1 MPAGKFYLAT
11 KGSAHRRHSVS
22 LSQRRQRKKNK
33 SRNIEKRVRELE
45 KGVEYK
51 RKTLVN
57 QNGSLTAQVGQL
69 LYTGPIM
76 ARGDQQAQ
84 REGNEV
90 ALKQLKFH
98 FQLQT
103 AAGNPDKCRII
114 LVKFPQNSGTV
125 LLKNVL
131 ENVDTK
137 TNIMLSPYK
146 KDGRVKYQVLYDA
159 IHSCGQQNSNGTIAL
174 KYFNIMIKMNQ
185 ICQWDQDDTAQD
197 TAAPVK
203 NAYAIFAQSANAYV
217 TGPMKYVFSSAAV
230 YTDK

>member
-1 MPAGKFYLAT
+1 MPRREGKS
-11 KGSAHRRHSVS
+11 KGRR
-22 LSQRRQRKKNK
+22 RRTTTIKTV
-33 SRNIEKRVRELE
+33 EKRVRELE

-51 RKTLVN
+51 RKCLKD
-57 QNGSLTAQVGQL
+57 QNGTLTAQVGQL
-69 LYTGPIM
+69 LYQGPIM
-76 ARGDQQAQ
+76 PRGDAQAQ

-103 AAGNPDKCRII
+103 AAGNPDRCRIL

-131 ENVDTK
+131 EDVDTK

-146 KDGRVKYQVLYDA
+146 KDGRVKYQVIYDK
-159 IHSCGQQNSNGTIAL
+159 IHSCGEQNTNGTIAL
-174 KYFNIMIKMNQ
+174 AYFNIKIKMSQ
-185 ICQWDQDDTAQD
+185 ICQWDEDDTAQD

-203 NAYAIFAQSANAYV
+203 NMYAIFAQSANAYASNA
-217 TGPMKYVFSSAAV
+217 MKYVFSSAAV